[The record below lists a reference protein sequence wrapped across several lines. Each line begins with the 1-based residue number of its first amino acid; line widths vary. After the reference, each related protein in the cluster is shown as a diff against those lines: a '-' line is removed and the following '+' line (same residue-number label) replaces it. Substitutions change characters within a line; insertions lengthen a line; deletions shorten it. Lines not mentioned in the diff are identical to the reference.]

1 MIAPG
6 RQVTQDRAPPSQGQ
20 TMIRRTALFL
30 LLALPAL
37 AQVISTRDAPE
48 AIGPYSQ
55 AIRIG
60 NTLYLAGQIALDPAT
75 NQLIEDRSIE
85 AETRRV
91 LDNLKAVVEAAGFRM
106 ADIVTTTVFMAD
118 LNEFGRMNAVYATY
132 FPTSPPARAT
142 VQVARLPRDV
152 RVEIAATA
160 AR

>member
-1 MIAPG
+1 MP
-6 RQVTQDRAPPSQGQ
+6 RLVT
-20 TMIRRTALFL
+20 L
-30 LLALPAL
+30 LLILALPAL
-37 AQVISTRDAPE
+37 SQVIATRDAPE

-55 AIRIG
+55 GIRVG

-75 NQLIEDRSIE
+75 NQMIADRSIE

-106 ADIVTTTVFMAD
+106 SDIVTTTVFMAD

-132 FPTSPPARAT
+132 FPTNPPARAT

-152 RVEIAATA
+152 RVEISATA